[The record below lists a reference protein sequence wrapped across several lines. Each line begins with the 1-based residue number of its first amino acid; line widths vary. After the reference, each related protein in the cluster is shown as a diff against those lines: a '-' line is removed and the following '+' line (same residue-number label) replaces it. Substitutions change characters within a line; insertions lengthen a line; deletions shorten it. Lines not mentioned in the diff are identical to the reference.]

1 MPMSDPSNLDRR
13 GVSRLPHGLLGM
25 LAMVLIVELT
35 IAVRRLDFTTL
46 WADDWRCSAEAASL
60 RSKDYDVLCF
70 GDSLV
75 KFSVLPKEIEAK
87 TGLRSF
93 NLAVNAGT
101 MPSAYFMLRRAVE
114 SGAKPKAIVA
124 DFCPLMIPE
133 KHKEE
138 IRLYSELPA
147 SDCLDLAWTA
157 RDSGFLSAVLLGKL
171 LPSYKCR
178 FEIRESVKAAL
189 DGRRASPWP
198 RQSAIWA
205 RWTNEAGA
213 QPMPPAPCDPI
224 PDPGLVSILSP
235 DHWECDPINAAYL
248 ERFLALAAE
257 QEVPVFWLILPLNPA
272 IEARRAQVK
281 ADEAYNRF
289 VRDAIDRH
297 PEVVVL
303 DVRHSGYNGS
313 VYVDALHLDERAA
326 KVLTGDLA
334 ALVSDRLQ
342 RPNPA
347 PRWVEM
353 PALGGRSRAVARAGG
368 GGSSR

>member
-1 MPMSDPSNLDRR
+1 M
-13 GVSRLPHGLLGM
+13 
-25 LAMVLIVELT
+25 
-35 IAVRRLDFTTL
+35 
-46 WADDWRCSAEAASL
+46 
-60 RSKDYDVLCF
+60 LCF

-75 KFSVLPKEIEAK
+75 KFGVLPKVIEAK
-87 TGLRSF
+87 TGLRTF
-93 NLAVNAGT
+93 NLAINAGT
-101 MPSAYFMLRRAVE
+101 MPSAYFMLRRVLD
-114 SGAKPKAIVA
+114 SGARPKAIVA

-138 IRLYSELPA
+138 IRLYSELA
-147 SDCLDLAWTA
+147 ADECLDLAWTA

-198 RQSAIWA
+198 RQSEIWA
-205 RWTNEAGA
+205 RWKNEAGA
-213 QPMPPAPCDPI
+213 QPMPPSPFDPV
-224 PDPGLVSILSP
+224 PDPGLVALLSP
-235 DHWECDPINAAYL
+235 DHWECDPINAAYF
-248 ERFLALAAE
+248 ERFLALAASRG
-257 QEVPVFWLILPLNPA
+257 VPVFWLIPPLNPA
-272 IEARRAQVK
+272 LEARRAQTK
-281 ADEAYNRF
+281 ADEAYDRF
-289 VRDAIDRH
+289 VRLALDRH

-303 DVRHSGYNGS
+303 DARRSGYDNS
-313 VYVDALHLDERAA
+313 VYIDALHLDERGA

-342 RPNPA
+342 RMGPA

-368 GGSSR
+368 GGRSR